1 MTVYNLTKR
10 HMGAGRNANTGMSSE
25 GETETDSS
33 KQEMEQPQ
41 QIEELIPKQVATSV
55 RNEAYV

>member
-1 MTVYNLTKR
+1 
-10 HMGAGRNANTGMSSE
+10 MGAGRNANTRMSSE
-25 GETETDSS
+25 GETETGSS

-41 QIEELIPKQVATSV
+41 QIEELSPKRVATSV

>member
-10 HMGAGRNANTGMSSE
+10 HMGAGRNANTAKSSE
-25 GETETDSS
+25 GETETGSS

-41 QIEELIPKQVATSV
+41 QIEELIPKQATSV

>member
-1 MTVYNLTKR
+1 MTVYSLTKR

-25 GETETDSS
+25 GETETGSS

-41 QIEELIPKQVATSV
+41 QIEELIPKQVATSGKK
-55 RNEAYV
+55 